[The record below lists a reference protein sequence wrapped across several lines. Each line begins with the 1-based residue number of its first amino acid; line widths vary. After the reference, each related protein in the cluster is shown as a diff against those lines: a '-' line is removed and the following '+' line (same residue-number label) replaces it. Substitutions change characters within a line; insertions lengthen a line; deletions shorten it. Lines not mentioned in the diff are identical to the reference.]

1 MANKLQKAATSRT
14 LKHTPEPGSDLWVEK
29 QMPEY
34 VDAKVLKA
42 DINQLVLYVDTLR
55 GYMQLLRKGMY
66 DLRKWLLEIELF
78 VNEGERIPTIDDILE
93 RLRAM
98 PEMKQKLAKLE
109 EQYTTLRKDLDDALK
124 EE

>member
-1 MANKLQKAATSRT
+1 MANKLQKVREANK
-14 LKHTPEPGSDLWVEK
+14 LKHTPEPGADLWVDK

-34 VDAKVLKA
+34 VDTKTLQA
-42 DINQLVLYVDTLR
+42 DTKQLVLYVDTLR
-55 GYMQLLRKGMY
+55 GYMQLLRKGMF

-93 RLRAM
+93 KLRAM

-109 EQYTTLRKDLDDALK
+109 DNYEALKKQLEDALK